1 MKNPNFRIPTPEERA
16 AQQAAYAIEREAQKE
31 AAKDFQVPNPGD
43 YEKWKEL
50 AHKHG
55 IRMPN
60 WYTPRTRKY
69 MGRFARRLGYTEKS
83 CREIFGDG
91 WKYEDFAKLNPNK
104 SIQYFVGILLE
115 NK

>member
-1 MKNPNFRIPTPEERA
+1 MNPNLKPPTPEQRELQIAATRA
-16 AQQAAYAIEREAQKE
+16 RRDLQKE

-43 YEKWKEL
+43 YAIWQDL
-50 AHKHG
+50 ARKHG
-55 IRMPN
+55 IQMPA